1 MIWLMIGYLFLILT
15 LVSLYGAVTVM
26 RIINDI
32 REDEGKERIT
42 IKNFVNSWGTVL
54 FEDEES

>member
-1 MIWLMIGYLFLILT
+1 MIWLMIGYLGLILGLIT
-15 LVSLYGAVTVM
+15 LYGAVTVM

-42 IKNFVNSWGTVL
+42 IRNFIDSWGTML
-54 FEDEES
+54 FEDEEL